1 MAVVARSFK
10 TGRLCIQC
18 LIGKGSSPTQGRR
31 TFQTSA
37 IGRMEGSIE
46 TQQATPEPL
55 PPSVRVL
62 DANTVSSPK
71 LERRL
76 IRRTGQQPIGSRR
89 RRAALQTSANIPFE
103 SLPYQCFQEARKVLL
118 ADRKEKLRQIE
129 EERRRIAKVLATPAK
144 QCGGEYVKKGR
155 LVRMHNHLQDLK
167 ILADINDPIIKKRF
181 EDGTGQFSVHVKAL
195 SDD

>member
-1 MAVVARSFK
+1 MVVAVRRIK
-10 TGRLCIQC
+10 PGLLCLQC
-18 LIGKGSSPTQGRR
+18 LFGRGSGATQRVR

-37 IGRMEGSIE
+37 IGRIEGSIE
-46 TQQATPEPL
+46 TQQPTPEPP
-55 PPSVRVL
+55 PPSARL
-62 DANTVSSPK
+62 LNANTVASPK

-76 IRRTGQQPIGSRR
+76 VRRTGQQPIGSRR

-103 SLPYQCFQEARKVLL
+103 LLPYQCFQEARKVLL
-118 ADRKEKLRQIE
+118 ADREEKLRQIE

-144 QCGGEYVKKGR
+144 QCGGDYVKKGR

-181 EDGTGQFSVHVKAL
+181 EDGAGQFSVHVKAL
-195 SDD
+195 SND